1 MIHPE
6 IAKSISE
13 WVFFILILPYASI
26 RFFLGQFWCLCY
38 YVVLCSIPATFPG
51 RNFLAHL
58 DDTHCRFLLKDF
70 LPQRTPVK
78 STSYP
83 AKRIFSLA
91 CLLRLLS
98 KSCIQEQWGKIK
110 LYLHFT
116 IMQWI
121 LNINCLN
128 NTDAN
133 ITSSCHYSFNCHCSN
148 CLVRTGPAEIS
159 TSTMSLENKE
169 KIWLSRLWLH
179 CRRSQEHVEQQC
191 YFSRNKW
198 NNTSELSKKQDQ
210 VQDEKITTHSIYFWF
225 QAHGLC
231 AQQCC

>member
-51 RNFLAHL
+51 RSFLAHL

-98 KSCIQEQWGKIK
+98 KK
-110 LYLHFT
+110 LYSRA
-116 IMQWI
+116 M
-121 LNINCLN
+121 
-128 NTDAN
+128 
-133 ITSSCHYSFNCHCSN
+133 
-148 CLVRTGPAEIS
+148 R
-159 TSTMSLENKE
+159 ENKA
-169 KIWLSRLWLH
+169 LPSFH
-179 CRRSQEHVEQQC
+179 HNAMDSEHQLPE
-191 YFSRNKW
+191 
-198 NNTSELSKKQDQ
+198 
-210 VQDEKITTHSIYFWF
+210 
-225 QAHGLC
+225 
-231 AQQCC
+231 